1 MKTRATTEKPPSA
14 GQRTRSAI
22 LEHAVDLASVEGLE
36 GLAIGPLASA
46 LQMSKSGLF
55 AHFGSK
61 EELQLAT
68 IEAARERFINEV
80 FLPSLERKRGLT
92 RLTAL
97 SDAWISYA
105 ERKVFRGGCFFVAAS
120 AEFDSKPGP
129 VRNRIAAVMGEWLG
143 ALERAVTLA
152 QESGELDPAVEP
164 SQLAFE
170 LNALFM
176 GANWAFQLHR
186 DKSAFVHARVA
197 IEARLGGLE
206 LRPKLRV
213 MRKRG

>member
-1 MKTRATTEKPPSA
+1 MKIRATAEKLPSA
-14 GQRTRSAI
+14 GQRTRAAI

-46 LQMSKSGLF
+46 LEMSKSGLF

-80 FLPSLERKRGLT
+80 FLPSLELERGLT

-97 SDAWISYA
+97 CDSWISYA
-105 ERKVFRGGCFFVAAS
+105 ERKVFRGGCFFIAAS

-129 VRNRIAAVMGEWLG
+129 VRNRIAAIMTEWLG
-143 ALERAVTLA
+143 ALERAVAMA
-152 QESGELDPAVEP
+152 QQRGELDRDLEP
-164 SQLAFE
+164 SQIAFE
-170 LNALFM
+170 LNAMFM
-176 GANWAFQLHR
+176 AANWAFQLHR
-186 DKSAFVHARVA
+186 DKSAFARARSA
-197 IEARLGGLE
+197 IESRLAV
-206 LRPKLRV
+206 RMKPRAA
-213 MRKRG
+213 RKRA